1 RALGGGGIPLG
12 RIVEIYG
19 PESSGKTTVVQ
30 HVLAN
35 AQAQG
40 LKCALIDAEHAFDPT
55 YAVATGVDPEQ
66 LLISQPDYAEQA
78 LEIGLQARLMGQAM
92 RKIVASA
99 SRAGTMVLFV
109 NQLREKV
116 GVMFGSPET
125 QP

>member
-1 RALGGGGIPLG
+1 MSLQATLEGIERSFGKGSIMHLSDAPGQNVDTVSTGSLALDRALGVGGLPLG
-12 RIVEIYG
+12 RVVEIYG

-66 LLISQPDYAEQA
+66 L
-78 LEIGLQARLMGQAM
+78 
-92 RKIVASA
+92 
-99 SRAGTMVLFV
+99 
-109 NQLREKV
+109 
-116 GVMFGSPET
+116 
-125 QP
+125 